1 MRKLFTII
9 LLLFSGLLV
18 SCLKDKPESLPEKL
32 EWNPGLAFP
41 VGIDRFGLNAES
53 GFDTTLFELDTL
65 TGLPEWVGRVE
76 VTMTGRVDF
85 DLSAFNSN
93 NEEIKQILFRVGLF
107 NGFPHEVL
115 AQAYFIDEGEN
126 LIDSMF
132 SDGAIPLPPG
142 TPILNEEIINPS
154 KLIVD
159 AVFGEERIQGLYQ
172 STEII
177 LKAVI
182 ANPEIDTTL
191 IPYYRQYYIDMELGI
206 LTDLTL
212 TF

>member
-1 MRKLFTII
+1 MRNLCTII
-9 LLLFSGLLV
+9 LLLISGLLV

-65 TGLPEWVGRVE
+65 TGLPEWVGRLE
-76 VTMTGRVDF
+76 VTMIGRVDF
-85 DLSAFNSN
+85 DLSAFDSS

-115 AQAYFIDEGEN
+115 AQAYFIDEGDN

-142 TPILNEEIINPS
+142 LPLLNEEIINPS

-159 AVFGEERIQGLYQ
+159 AVFGEERIPGLYQ

-182 ANPEIDTTL
+182 VNPDIDTTL